1 MCRSVHAEANAIIS
15 AARRDMIGGTLYLV
29 GRDAKTGA
37 LLHDTTSCAMCRRM
51 IINSGL
57 KRVVNRIGENDL
69 AVVDVQD
76 WIDNDE
82 SIQPKAE

>member
-1 MCRSVHAEANAIIS
+1 
-15 AARRDMIGGTLYLV
+15 MIGGTLYLV

-37 LLHDTTSCAMCRRM
+37 LLHDTTSCTMCRRM

-57 KRVVNRIGENDL
+57 KRVVNRIGEDGIT
-69 AVVDVQD
+69 VVDVQE
-76 WIDNDE
+76 WIDHDE